1 MSSITIPSTVEG
13 IGDKAFAGSG
23 LVTANIKSSSAL
35 SIDNNGSGQF
45 MGCANLTKVTLPS
58 SGCEIPNNCFENCN
72 KLRTVYDLYKST
84 KIGNNAF
91 SGCSALTNNNIG
103 QCTSIGNN
111 AFKDCSSIT
120 KMTVKWGATMGDS
133 SFMGCWNIGT
143 LYNLYRTSSIGDNAL
158 SGISLSH
165 NTITALDSGLT
176 SKSLS
181 GCLND
186 SWNLPNIY
194 VSEAIAKNWYGAN
207 QGVTLKCKDGVTIS
221 NYQDSLTFINGKNK
235 VPLKGVVDGN
245 ALVAAGY

>member
-1 MSSITIPSTVEG
+1 MSSITIPSTVKG
-13 IGDKAFAGSG
+13 IGNEAFAGSG

-72 KLRTVYDLYKST
+72 KLQTVYDLYKST

-111 AFKDCSSIT
+111 AFKDCSAIT

-133 SFMGCWNIGT
+133 SFMGCGNIGT
-143 LYNLYRTSSIGDNAL
+143 LYNLCRTSSIGDNAL
-158 SGISLSH
+158 SGVSLSH
-165 NTITALDSGLT
+165 NTINALDSGLT

-194 VSEAIAKNWYGAN
+194 ISEAMAKNWYGAN

-221 NYQDSLTFINGKNK
+221 NYQDSLTIINGKNK
-235 VPLKGVVDGN
+235 VLLKGIVDGK

>member
-1 MSSITIPSTVEG
+1 
-13 IGDKAFAGSG
+13 
-23 LVTANIKSSSAL
+23 
-35 SIDNNGSGQF
+35 

-72 KLRTVYDLYKST
+72 KLQTVYDLYKST

-111 AFKDCSSIT
+111 AFRDCSSIT
-120 KMTVKWGATMGDS
+120 KMTVKWGATMGDN

-143 LYNLYRTSSIGDNAL
+143 LYNLCWTSSIGDNAL
-158 SGISLSH
+158 SGVSLSH

-181 GCLND
+181 GCLNE

-194 VSEAIAKNWYGAN
+194 ISEAMAKNWYGAN
-207 QGVTLKCKDGVTIS
+207 QGVTFKCKDGVTIS
-221 NYQDSLTFINGKNK
+221 NYQDLLTIINGKYK
-235 VPLKGVVDGN
+235 VLLTGIVDGK
-245 ALVAAGY
+245 ALVDAGY

>member
-1 MSSITIPSTVEG
+1 
-13 IGDKAFAGSG
+13 
-23 LVTANIKSSSAL
+23 
-35 SIDNNGSGQF
+35 

-58 SGCEIPNNCFENCN
+58 SGCEIPNMCFENCN
-72 KLRTVYDLYKST
+72 NLQTVYDLYKCT

-103 QCTSIGNN
+103 QCTSIGDN
-111 AFKDCSSIT
+111 AFQGCSSIT
-120 KMTVKWGATMGDS
+120 KMTVKRGATMGDN
-133 SFMGCWNIGT
+133 SFMDCGHIGT
-143 LYNLYRTSSIGDNAL
+143 LYNLYWTSSIGDNAI
-158 SGISLSH
+158 SGMSLSH

-194 VSEAIAKNWYGAN
+194 VYEAMAKNWYGAN
-207 QGVTLKCKDGVTIS
+207 QGVTLKCKDGTTIS
-221 NYQDSLTFINGKNK
+221 NYQDSLTIINGTNK
-235 VPLKGVVDGN
+235 VPLNGIVDGN